1 MHPQNRRRP
10 KLGGLKQ
17 IRPWNNSYKINSKGT
32 GQKQSRNN
40 QIWGYPKAEN
50 CKKVLKPN
58 LNKETEVPKSTKQKW
73 INKLGCGIILTKLIP
88 KKMAAPK
95 N

>member
-32 GQKQSRNN
+32 GQEQTIKSEDTQKQRTAR
-40 QIWGYPKAEN
+40 P
-50 CKKVLKPN
+50 
-58 LNKETEVPKSTKQKW
+58 
-73 INKLGCGIILTKLIP
+73 
-88 KKMAAPK
+88 
-95 N
+95 

>member
-32 GQKQSRNN
+32 GQEQTIKSEDTQKQRTTRPWNN
-40 QIWGYPKAEN
+40 
-50 CKKVLKPN
+50 
-58 LNKETEVPKSTKQKW
+58 SF
-73 INKLGCGIILTKLIP
+73 LTKLIP
-88 KKMAAPK
+88 KELAK
-95 N
+95 NHQITMKEKNDQI

>member
-32 GQKQSRNN
+32 GQEQTIKSEDTQKQRTARPWNN
-40 QIWGYPKAEN
+40 SYKINSKGTGQEQTIKSEDTQKQRTA
-50 CKKVLKPN
+50 KK
-58 LNKETEVPKSTKQKW
+58 S
-73 INKLGCGIILTKLIP
+73 
-88 KKMAAPK
+88 
-95 N
+95 

>member
-32 GQKQSRNN
+32 GQKPSNN
-40 QIWGYPKAEN
+40 HEGKKNDQI
-50 CKKVLKPN
+50 
-58 LNKETEVPKSTKQKW
+58 
-73 INKLGCGIILTKLIP
+73 
-88 KKMAAPK
+88 
-95 N
+95 

>member
-32 GQKQSRNN
+32 GQKQTIKSEDTQKQRTARPWNN
-40 QIWGYPKAEN
+40 SYKINSKGTGQKPSNNHEG
-50 CKKVLKPN
+50 KKK
-58 LNKETEVPKSTKQKW
+58 
-73 INKLGCGIILTKLIP
+73 
-88 KKMAAPK
+88 
-95 N
+95 

>member
-1 MHPQNRRRP
+1 MAQTQTWETKTNWAMEKLIP
-10 KLGGLKQ
+10 KELAKNHQ
-17 IRPWNNSYKINSKGT
+17 ITMKEKND
-32 GQKQSRNN
+32 
-40 QIWGYPKAEN
+40 QIWGYPKVEN

>member
-32 GQKQSRNN
+32 GQEQTIKSEDTQKQRTARPWNN
-40 QIWGYPKAEN
+40 SYKINSKGTGQKPSNNHEGKKNDQI
-50 CKKVLKPN
+50 
-58 LNKETEVPKSTKQKW
+58 
-73 INKLGCGIILTKLIP
+73 
-88 KKMAAPK
+88 
-95 N
+95 